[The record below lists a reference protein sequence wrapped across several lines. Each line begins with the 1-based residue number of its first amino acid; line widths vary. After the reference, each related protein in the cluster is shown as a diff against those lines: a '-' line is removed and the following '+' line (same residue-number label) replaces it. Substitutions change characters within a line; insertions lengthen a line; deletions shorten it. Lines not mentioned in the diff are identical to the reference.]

1 MGANWKE
8 PDNFVQHNFLI
19 VNLVNSTMVCARITG
34 KKKSKKASSDICDGP
49 FQRTAELIA

>member
-34 KKKSKKASSDICDGP
+34 NKKSKKASSDICDGP
-49 FQRTAELIA
+49 LNFREQLN